1 MLVKLVG
8 ASILSEEV
16 AAKQAG
22 MSMEQ
27 FQKEIK
33 KRRAIMYP

>member
-1 MLVKLVG
+1 MLVKLVS

-22 MSMEQ
+22 MSMEK
-27 FQKEIK
+27 FRKEIE
-33 KRRAIMYP
+33 KRRNPEF